1 MDELR
6 RENKRLKQEN
16 QELRELLKQ
25 VMERLTAA
33 EEKIKQLS
41 EQLKQ
46 NSHNSNWPSS
56 RDKSRQKPKPKSLR
70 PKTPRPTWLLSAAI
84 F

>member
-6 RENKRLKQEN
+6 RENERLKQEN

-25 VMERLTAA
+25 VTERLTVA
-33 EEKIKQLS
+33 EQTIKRLK
-41 EQLKQ
+41 EQLGQ

-56 RDKSRQKPKPKSLR
+56 RDKSRP
-70 PKTPRPTWLLSAAI
+70 
-84 F
+84 